1 MYISQLEGGPLPCV
15 AGVPKDCCA
24 SRDAPRGCRTG
35 RCAAS
40 ATCCLG
46 LSAAATAH
54 ILSATPQ
61 LNRTHIQSTLPLLL
75 RHGCHSGSE
84 RMVTVT
90 CRLGGGG
97 GSGRIM
103 LEVVQNLLCQLLV
116 APQDVLDLQA
126 PASTRSQLIPNL

>member
-1 MYISQLEGGPLPCV
+1 MLQGCRRTAAPVAMRPAAAALAAVQPLPL
-15 AGVPKDCCA
+15 
-24 SRDAPRGCRTG
+24 
-35 RCAAS
+35 AAS
-40 ATCCLG
+40 GFLPQPLPA
-46 LSAAATAH
+46 AH

-90 CRLGGGG
+90 CRFGGGG